1 MVLKRNQWKALEL
14 YQEAYQQ
21 IYNRTKDDQTLA
33 LADICERMASCY
45 VSLGK
50 NGIALD
56 WLTRALS
63 VRELCQGKAHVDL
76 AHTLTRISAVLRN
89 AAQYHTAQDFT
100 VRALHTLQS
109 TVTHYSTL
117 QHTAAHCSTLQ
128 YTAPHCNTL
137 HRTATHSKKFY
148 SPIYTK
154 LGFTVRVLQHTATH
168 CNTLH
173 HTAMHCNTM
182 QDTATSHSPIYQ
194 ARLHGARAT
203 HTATHCNTLQHTAT
217 QCNTLQHT
225 ATYCNILQ
233 HTATYCN
240 ILQHTAIF
248 YYPTYQ
254 IRLHGARAAHTA
266 TH

>member
-63 VRELCQGKAHVDL
+63 IRELCQGKAHVDL

-100 VRALHTLQS
+100 VRALHTLQR
-109 TVTHYSTL
+109 TATHDHTL
-117 QHTAAHCSTLQ
+117 QHTAAHCSTLHH
-128 YTAPHCNTL
+128 TATHCNTL
-137 HRTATHSKKFY
+137 HHTATHSKTLK
-148 SPIYTK
+148 SPIYQAR
-154 LGFTVRVLQHTATH
+154 LHGARTATH

-182 QDTATSHSPIYQ
+182 QDTATSHSPIY
-194 ARLHGARAT
+194 
-203 HTATHCNTLQHTAT
+203 
-217 QCNTLQHT
+217 
-225 ATYCNILQ
+225 
-233 HTATYCN
+233 
-240 ILQHTAIF
+240 
-248 YYPTYQ
+248 
-254 IRLHGARAAHTA
+254 
-266 TH
+266 